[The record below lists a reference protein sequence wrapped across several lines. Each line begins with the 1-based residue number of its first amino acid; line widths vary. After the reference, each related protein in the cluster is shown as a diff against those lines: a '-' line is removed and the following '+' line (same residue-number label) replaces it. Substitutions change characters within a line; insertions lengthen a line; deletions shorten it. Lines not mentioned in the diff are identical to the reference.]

1 MSRHK
6 SRIRRG
12 NILVMTALL
21 MTTMVA
27 LLAFAVDLGYVY
39 AVRAE
44 LQRSADSAAIAAAWE
59 LIDKDGPAGT
69 ETATGLSSSAASV
82 ASQYAGLNHVGSQ
95 SPSLASNDVTVGYM
109 SNPSSPSEPIIATPT
124 GKLPNA
130 VKVRVQRTSEQNGQ
144 VNFFF
149 ARALGFTE
157 SSADA
162 QATAAFLSGFSGF
175 KTPADGSNLNI
186 LPFVL
191 DEPTWNNLQ
200 SSGTDSWS
208 YNPETK
214 TVTAGCD
221 NVREVNLFPQG
232 TGVAGNRGT
241 VDIGSSNNSTA
252 DIARQIVDGISP
264 ADLAQLGGTIQ
275 FNSSGELHLIGD
287 TGISAGVKD
296 ELTSIIGK
304 PRIIP
309 IFRSVTGPGNN
320 ADYTIVKFVGVRV
333 LDVKL
338 TGSMSSK
345 RVIVQPCNVVM
356 KGGIYQPG
364 ASNSQYVHSPVW
376 LVR

>member
-21 MTTMVA
+21 MTAMVA

-69 ETATGLSSSAASV
+69 ETATSLTSSAATI

-109 SNPSSPSEPIIATPT
+109 NNPSSPSEPIISTPT

-149 ARALGFTE
+149 AKALGFNQ

-175 KTPADGSNLNI
+175 KAPADGSNLNI

-191 DEPTWNNLQ
+191 DETTWNNLQ
-200 SSGTDSWS
+200 TNGTDSWS

-214 TVTAGCD
+214 TVTAGAD
-221 NVREVNLFPQG
+221 NVKEVNLFPQG
-232 TGVAGNRGT
+232 TGSSGNRGT

-264 ADLAQLGGTIQ
+264 EDLAHLGGTIQ
-275 FNSSGELHLIGD
+275 FNTSGEMHLIGD

-338 TGSMSSK
+338 TGSMASK

-356 KGGIYQPG
+356 KGGIYEPG

>member
-21 MTTMVA
+21 MTAMVA

-69 ETATGLSSSAASV
+69 ETATSLTSSAASV

-109 SNPSSPSEPIIATPT
+109 SNPSSPSEPIISTPT

-175 KTPADGSNLNI
+175 KAPADGSNLNI
-186 LPFVL
+186 LPFTL
-191 DEPTWNNLQ
+191 DETTWNNLQ
-200 SSGTDSWS
+200 TNGTDSWT

-214 TVTAGCD
+214 TVTAGAD
-221 NVREVNLFPQG
+221 NVKEVNLFPQG
-232 TGVAGNRGT
+232 IGVPGNRGT
-241 VDIGSSNNSTA
+241 LDIGSSNNSTA
-252 DIARQIVDGISP
+252 DIGRQIVDGITP
-264 ADLAQLGGTIQ
+264 ADLAYLGGTLE
-275 FNSSGELHLIGD
+275 FNSAGELHLIGD
-287 TGISAGVKD
+287 TGISAGIKD

-304 PRIIP
+304 PRLLP

-345 RVIVQPCNVVM
+345 RVIIQPCNVVM

-364 ASNSQYVHSPVW
+364 VSNSQYVHSPVW